1 MSFGLLELGIAL
13 LIALG
18 ALRGFRRG
26 LVREG
31 LALGGLLLGLVLAAQ
46 WQVRVAALLKP
57 FIGGGRLADGLAYL
71 LVLLSVIGAATLL
84 TVLVLRL
91 VRLLLV
97 GWLDRL
103 GGAAFGAAQG
113 AILAALLLF
122 LAVKYP
128 MMGLDQVVRE
138 SELGMAV
145 LETLPRVLSY
155 LPPELG
161 PATRFFTLPGMS

>member
-13 LIALG
+13 SIGLG
-18 ALRGFRRG
+18 ALRGFGRG

-31 LALGGLLLGLVLAAQ
+31 LALGGLLFGLVLAAQ
-46 WQVRVAALLKP
+46 WQARVAALLKP
-57 FIGGGRLADGLAYL
+57 FIGGGKLADGLAYL
-71 LVLLSVIGAATLL
+71 LVLLAVIGAATLL
-84 TVLVLRL
+84 TVLVLRV

-113 AILAALLLF
+113 AIVAGLLLF
-122 LAVKYP
+122 LAIKYP
-128 MMGLDQVVRE
+128 VMGLDQAVRG

-145 LETLPRVLSY
+145 LEVLPRVLSY

-161 PATRFFTLPGMS
+161 PAISFFTLPGVS